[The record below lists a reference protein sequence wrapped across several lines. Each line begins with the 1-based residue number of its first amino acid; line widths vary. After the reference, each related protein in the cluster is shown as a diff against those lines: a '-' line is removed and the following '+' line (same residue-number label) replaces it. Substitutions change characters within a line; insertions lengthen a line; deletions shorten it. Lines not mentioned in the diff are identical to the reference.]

1 MNNRREFLAFAFK
14 LLCIS
19 SGSAFLANLA
29 FSSNQEYFLRPP
41 GADNEREFLSKC
53 IRCGLCVKACPY
65 DILDLATLQDSPQ
78 NGTPFFVARKDPC
91 RLCEDI
97 PCIRD
102 CPTDALDHK
111 YLEQKD
117 GIYKTKIG
125 IAIVDS
131 ASCVAYWGIQCDVCY
146 RACPLIDKALKLEL
160 KRNERTAKHAFL
172 LPVVDHEVCV
182 GCGLCEKACITQEAA
197 IKVLPRN
204 FVLGKAGDN
213 YIKGWD
219 EKDEKRL
226 QDVDTKKK
234 FNNNKA
240 KNYLN
245 DGELL

>member
-1 MNNRREFLAFAFK
+1 MNNRREFLTFAFK

-19 SGSAFLANLA
+19 SGSAFLASLA
-29 FSSNQEYFLRPP
+29 FSANQEYFLRPP
-41 GADNEREFLSKC
+41 GADNEKEFLSKC

-65 DILDLATLQDSPQ
+65 DILKLATLQDSPQ
-78 NGTPFFVARKDPC
+78 NGTPFFVARKNPC

-102 CPTDALDHK
+102 CPTNALDYK

-117 GIYKTKIG
+117 GIYKTKMG
-125 IAIVDS
+125 IAIIDS
-131 ASCVAYWGIQCDVCY
+131 ASCVAYWGIQCDACY
-146 RACPLIDKALKLEL
+146 RACPLIDQALKLEL
-160 KRNERTAKHAFL
+160 KRNERTAKHALL
-172 LPVVDHEVCV
+172 LPVVDYEICV
-182 GCGLCEKACITQEAA
+182 GCGICEKACITQKAA

-234 FNNNKA
+234 FDNGKA

-245 DGELL
+245 NGELL